1 MDRGAWG
8 AIVHEVA
15 KKSDTTQLQQQQ
27 QHWFILILRKDKMAT
42 GVKWEV
48 ENIIS
53 HYLPLIKRWAQQYHI
68 LNILTSKAINYIPTK
83 V

>member
-15 KKSDTTQLQQQQ
+15 KKSDTTQLQQ

-53 HYLPLIKRWAQQYHI
+53 HYLPLIKRWAQKYHI
-68 LNILTSKAINYIPTK
+68 LNMLTSKAINYIPTK